1 MKKVIIFDFDNTI
14 VLSLEDWK
22 YMIDHETAKHY
33 NVEENPDFEPNRHGL
48 SNKDTARL
56 FLKMHNLNH
65 FTVDDVINYWYP
77 YMEEKYRNN
86 IDFLPGAKWA
96 LETLKNKGYKL
107 VLATATGRSL
117 LSKVIKIF
125 DVEKYF
131 DYIICEE
138 EVGKS
143 KMEPDIYYKIFEN
156 VGARAEDCLYFE
168 DSSVALTTASK
179 IGIDCVAV
187 ISKLNEHKKE
197 KLATFCKAVIREY
210 NQEIFDKLGL

>member
-22 YMIDHETAKHY
+22 EMIDHKTAKY
-33 NVEENPDFEPNRHGL
+33 YKVQENPDFEKQRHGL
-48 SNKDTARL
+48 SNKDTAKL
-56 FLKMHNLNH
+56 FLQMHNLKN

-77 YMEEKYRNN
+77 YMEEKYRND
-86 IDFLPGAKWA
+86 IDFVPGAKWA
-96 LETLKNKGYKL
+96 LETLKAKGYTL

-117 LSKVIKIF
+117 VSKAVKIF

-143 KMEPDIYYKIFEN
+143 KMEPDIYYKIMEVIKN
-156 VGARAEDCLYFE
+156 AKCLFGH
-168 DSSVALTTASK
+168 SLRR
-179 IGIDCVAV
+179 II
-187 ISKLNEHKKE
+187 
-197 KLATFCKAVIREY
+197 
-210 NQEIFDKLGL
+210 